1 MNLQC
6 LKVTVKVSVDK
17 EYACFVTFTSAHTV
31 NSSHRIRLSKQSEC
45 NENGQS
51 GLSLQRDSQ
60 HIAINLS
67 NSATSLVS
75 IGDSA
80 SCVLV
85 SFLN

>member
-6 LKVTVKVSVDK
+6 LKVTVKVSVDE
-17 EYACFVTFTSAHTV
+17 EYACFVTFPSAHTV

-45 NENGQS
+45 NENDQS

-60 HIAINLS
+60 HIAIK
-67 NSATSLVS
+67 SATSLFS

>member
-45 NENGQS
+45 NENDQS
-51 GLSLQRDSQ
+51 GLRLQRDSQ

-67 NSATSLVS
+67 KSATSLVS